1 MPSPFPGMDP
11 FLEAHWGDVHTALST
26 YIRNEIQGQLP
37 GDLLARIEESV
48 LLEVF
53 DDDNPE
59 SKYERRYP
67 DVGVFE
73 ATVSDGQSPTNGGSL
88 AIAEPIITVS
98 RFTKRTQRSVH
109 IYDPS
114 RKMKLVT
121 AIELISPGNKIGSK
135 NRDEYH
141 ERSDQ
146 ILDSGASLVEIDLI
160 RQGRSVLYAPA
171 LEERGHYAICVI
183 RGWKPERAE
192 VYPVRFDVALPTI
205 RIPLRRGDADAILEL
220 QKLLD
225 RAYADGRYNSLDYT
239 QPLKPPFTAAE
250 NRWLKAQLKKRK

>member
-11 FLEAHWGDVHTALST
+11 YLEAHWGDVHTTLST
-26 YIRNEIQGQLP
+26 YIRNEIQNQLP
-37 GDLLARIEESV
+37 EDLIARIEESV
-48 LLEVF
+48 ILEVF
-53 DDDNPE
+53 DDDNPN
-59 SKYERRYP
+59 SKYSRKYP

-73 ATVSDGQSPTNGGSL
+73 TAVHGGTL
-88 AIAEPIITVS
+88 PLTAGNVVVAEPIITIS
-98 RFTKRTQRSVH
+98 RFAKRTQRSVH

-121 AIELISPGNKIGSK
+121 AIEVISPGNKIGAK
-135 NRDEYH
+135 NRDTYR
-141 ERSDQ
+141 ERSEQ

-160 RQGRSVLYAPA
+160 RQGRHVLYAPVF
-171 LEERGHYAICVI
+171 EERGHYAICVI

-205 RIPLRRGDADAILEL
+205 RIPLRRGDPDAILQL

-225 RAYADGRYNSLDYT
+225 RVYADGRYGSLDYT
-239 QPLKPPFTAAE
+239 LPLTPPFTAAE
-250 NRWLKAQLKKRK
+250 NRWLKAQLKKRA